1 MTMQEPER
9 KSSEM
14 TAREVKTFSFDV
26 RAEASENVEALET
39 FQIATLPSAK
49 LEDSL
54 LEVSPRIQESPD
66 DLFSHRFGVVSL
78 ERVSFDPE
86 VAEVVDGTLVQV
98 LSEGLFDFDSAETQ
112 GFSIRR
118 GGSGTLSDELS
129 VRWLSY
135 IEEQTQSWLL
145 PDFNAVQAMVNA
157 ESPDLEVEVQGVER
171 FTGAEAR
178 VLMIGEGEEIGLGV
192 FVPTACR
199 AEAIEH
205 FVRAIAGSGEPSFLY
220 NALEQEVVRVLD
232 GDTPVGSKN
241 YQDVLMWIRA
251 NLSWSVVCFD
261 SLASYSATAESVV
274 LDLMMN
280 DPESQAFTEAFGTT
294 ALRCKISFGNSQGAL
309 VERPSFEWF
318 HQKSR

>member
-1 MTMQEPER
+1 MQEPER
-9 KSSEM
+9 KVSRPI
-14 TAREVKTFSFDV
+14 APEVRSFSFDV
-26 RAEASENVEALET
+26 RAEASGNMAALET
-39 FQIATLPSAK
+39 FQISTLPRPE
-49 LEDSL
+49 LEDSIL
-54 LEVSPRIQESPD
+54 NLSPSIQESPD
-66 DLFSHRFGVVSL
+66 DLFAHRFGVVSRD
-78 ERVSFDPE
+78 RVSLDPQ

-118 GGSGTLSDELS
+118 GGSGTLSDELA

-145 PDFNAVQAMVNA
+145 PDFNAVQAMLNA
-157 ESPDLEVEVQGVER
+157 ESPDLEVDVQGGER
-171 FTGAEAR
+171 FTTAEAR
-178 VLMIGEGEEIGLGV
+178 VLMIGEGDEIGLGV

-232 GDTPVGSKN
+232 GETPIGSKN
-241 YQDVLMWIRA
+241 YQDVLIRA

-261 SLASYSATAESVV
+261 SSASWSANAESIV

-280 DPESQAFTEAFGTT
+280 DPESQDFMETFGTS
-294 ALRCKISFGNSQGAL
+294 ALRCRVSFGNPQSAL
-309 VERPSFEWF
+309 VERPSCEWF
-318 HQKSR
+318 HRKS

>member
-1 MTMQEPER
+1 MQEPER
-9 KSSEM
+9 KVSRPI
-14 TAREVKTFSFDV
+14 APEVRSFSFDV
-26 RAEASENVEALET
+26 RAEASGNMAALET
-39 FQIATLPSAK
+39 FQISTLPRPE
-49 LEDSL
+49 LEDSIL
-54 LEVSPRIQESPD
+54 NLSPSIQESPD
-66 DLFSHRFGVVSL
+66 DLFAHRFGVVSRD
-78 ERVSFDPE
+78 RVSLDPQ

-118 GGSGTLSDELS
+118 GGSGTLSDELA

-145 PDFNAVQAMVNA
+145 PDFNAVQAMLNA
-157 ESPDLEVEVQGVER
+157 ESPDLEVDVQGGER
-171 FTGAEAR
+171 FTTAEAR
-178 VLMIGEGEEIGLGV
+178 VLMIGEGDEIGLGV

-232 GDTPVGSKN
+232 GETPIGSKN
-241 YQDVLMWIRA
+241 YQDVLIWIRA

-261 SLASYSATAESVV
+261 SSASWSANAESIV

-280 DPESQAFTEAFGTT
+280 DPESQDFMETFGTS
-294 ALRCKISFGNSQGAL
+294 ALRCRVSFGNPQSAL

-318 HQKSR
+318 HRKS

>member
-1 MTMQEPER
+1 MQEPER

-66 DLFSHRFGVVSL
+66 DLFAYRFGVVP
-78 ERVSFDPE
+78 RRNFSFDPQ
-86 VAEVVDGTLVQV
+86 VADVVDASLVQV
-98 LSEGLFDFDSAETQ
+98 LSEGLFDLDSVAPQ

-118 GGSGTLSDELS
+118 GGSGALSEDLA

-135 IEEQTQSWLL
+135 TEEQTQSWLL

-157 ESPDLEVEVQGVER
+157 ESPDLEVDVQGVER
-171 FTGAEAR
+171 FTVAEAR
-178 VLMIGEGEEIGLGV
+178 VLMIGEGDEIGLGV
-192 FVPTACR
+192 FVPAACR

-232 GDTPVGSKN
+232 GETPVGSKD
-241 YQDVLMWIRA
+241 YQDVLTWIRA
-251 NLSWSVVCFD
+251 NLSWSVVCFH
-261 SLASYSATAESVV
+261 SSASYSNTAESIV
-274 LDLMMN
+274 LDLMMH
-280 DPESQAFTEAFGTT
+280 DPESQDFLEAFGAP
-294 ALRCKISFGNSQGAL
+294 ALRCRVSFGNPQSAFVQ
-309 VERPSFEWF
+309 RPSFEWF
-318 HQKSR
+318 HRNS